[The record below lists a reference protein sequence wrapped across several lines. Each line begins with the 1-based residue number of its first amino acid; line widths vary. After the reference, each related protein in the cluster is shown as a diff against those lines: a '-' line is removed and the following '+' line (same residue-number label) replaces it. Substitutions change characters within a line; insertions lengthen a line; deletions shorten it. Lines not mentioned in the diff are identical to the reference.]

1 MTPRLKNGIL
11 AGVVALLG
19 ITAIAGWTRKAEP
32 VGVNAFTTPGYSQP
46 VYGQPAAYAPN
57 GNATYGSN
65 AYNQN
70 GQAPYAASQYGQTAQ
85 NSNAPAYTSPYPSS
99 YAEAQNC
106 NEPAYAQ
113 TAAYAPATSRRVV
126 YRTQPRVVRTRYIDR
141 TNYVEPGTSYVYHRG
156 RTKKKS
162 ALIVAGSA
170 GTGAAIG
177 ALAGGGKGAALGALS
192 GGAAGFI
199 YDRLTHNKVN

>member
-11 AGVVALLG
+11 AGAMALLG
-19 ITAIAGWTRKAEP
+19 ITAIAGWTRKTEP
-32 VGVNAFTTPGYSQP
+32 VGVNAFNGPGYAQP
-46 VYGQPAAYAPN
+46 VYGQTAAYPPN
-57 GNATYGSN
+57 GNATYGTN
-65 AYNQN
+65 LYNQN
-70 GQAPYAASQYGQTAQ
+70 GQTTPYTQNQ

-99 YAEAQNC
+99 SVEAQTC
-106 NEPAYAQ
+106 NEPAYAES
-113 TAAYAPATSRRVV
+113 AAYAPTSSRRVV
-126 YRTQPRVVRTRYIDR
+126 YRTAPRVVRTRYIDR
-141 TNYVEPGTSYVYHRG
+141 TTYVAPSNSYVYHRG

-170 GTGAAIG
+170 GAGAAIG
-177 ALAGGGKGAALGALS
+177 ALAGGGKGAGIGALS